1 MSTFLL
7 TALLASAFSSNIITA
22 PSDTING
29 NDRLTYAIRMSDQ
42 SPIDEFGAIWGG
54 IKDTL
59 PKPSGGPV
67 VVSRSVHV
75 YNETELDSKSILVLI
90 DGIESPDGLSSV
102 NSDNIQSIEV
112 FKGSSAVEKY
122 GDRAKNGA
130 IIVYTK
136 GHALIPGAT
145 YIVNG
150 KEMTQEE
157 LKKMSPQQIKTITIK
172 KKELEPGNLRAGNS
186 SPTVVETST
195 TVTYDGSTLYP
206 ESEVNIEAS
215 NIGYGNYFLGQ
226 MVGSDVSGVDM
237 FSFMEMFHNTHP
249 RVVKATV
256 EKKESVTIYSDRNV
270 SYGGFDW
277 NTAILIV
284 GKDNILESV
293 ELDMFVP
300 HNFDFVLSKE
310 DSINIIV
317 DELAG
322 ELNRLYGEPMNN
334 YGATVWKSKDDVN
347 IILSSYPVNQYTRPR
362 IPDQRLEGIKQDGFI
377 VTLVFT
383 ASQSE

>member
-7 TALLASAFSSNIITA
+7 TALLASALSSNIISA

-102 NSDNIQSIEV
+102 NSDKIQSIEV

-249 RVVKATV
+249 RVVKVTV
-256 EKKESVTIYSDRNV
+256 EKKESATIYSDRNV
-270 SYGGFDW
+270 SYGEFDW

-293 ELDMFVP
+293 ELDIFVP

>member
-277 NTAILIV
+277 NTAILV
-284 GKDNILESV
+284 VSKDNILESV
-293 ELDMFVP
+293 ELDMFVS

>member
-102 NSDNIQSIEV
+102 NSDKIQSIEV

>member
-7 TALLASAFSSNIITA
+7 TALLASALSSNIISA

-102 NSDNIQSIEV
+102 NSDKIQSIEV

-226 MVGSDVSGVDM
+226 MVGSDVSRVDM
-237 FSFMEMFHNTHP
+237 FSFMKMFHNTHP

-256 EKKESVTIYSDRNV
+256 EKKESATIYSDRNV

-277 NTAILIV
+277 NTAILV
-284 GKDNILESV
+284 VSKDNILESV
-293 ELDMFVP
+293 ELDMFVS

>member
-256 EKKESVTIYSDRNV
+256 EKIESATIYSDRNV

-347 IILSSYPVNQYTRPR
+347 VILSSYPVNQYTRPR

>member
-7 TALLASAFSSNIITA
+7 TALLASAFSSNIISA

-102 NSDNIQSIEV
+102 NSDKIQSIEV

-226 MVGSDVSGVDM
+226 MVGSDVSRVDM

-256 EKKESVTIYSDRNV
+256 EKNESATIYSDRNV

>member
-42 SPIDEFGAIWGG
+42 SPIDEFGAILGG
-54 IKDTL
+54 IKDTI

-90 DGIESPDGLSSV
+90 DGKESPDGLSSV

-206 ESEVNIEAS
+206 ESEINIEAG
-215 NIGYGNYFLGQ
+215 NIGYGNFFLGQ
-226 MVGSDVSGVDM
+226 MLGSDVSEVDM
-237 FSFMEMFHNTHP
+237 ISFLESLHNTHP

-256 EKKESVTIYSDRNV
+256 ESTVSGTVYCDWNV
-270 SYGGFDW
+270 SYGGHDW

-284 GKDNILESV
+284 SKDNILESV

-300 HNFDFVLSKE
+300 HNFNFVLSKE
-310 DSINIIV
+310 DSVNIII
-317 DELAG
+317 DGLAG
-322 ELNRLYGEPMNN
+322 ELKRLYGEPMNN

-347 IILSSYPVNQYTRPR
+347 IILSSYPVNEYTRTR
-362 IPDQRLEGIKQDGFI
+362 IPEQRLEGIKQDGFI

>member
-256 EKKESVTIYSDRNV
+256 EKIESATIYSDRNV

-347 IILSSYPVNQYTRPR
+347 VILTSYPVNQYTRPR

>member
-256 EKKESVTIYSDRNV
+256 EKKGSATIYSDRNV

>member
-7 TALLASAFSSNIITA
+7 TALLASAFSSNIISA

-75 YNETELDSKSILVLI
+75 YNETDLDSKSILVLI

-102 NSDNIQSIEV
+102 KSDNIQSIEV

-237 FSFMEMFHNTHP
+237 ISFMEMFHNTHP

-256 EKKESVTIYSDRNV
+256 EKKESATIYSDRNV
-270 SYGGFDW
+270 SYGEFDW
-277 NTAILIV
+277 NTAILV
-284 GKDNILESV
+284 VSKDNILESV
-293 ELDMFVP
+293 ELDMFVS

>member
-256 EKKESVTIYSDRNV
+256 EKNESATIYSDRNV

-277 NTAILIV
+277 NTAILV
-284 GKDNILESV
+284 VSKDNILESV
-293 ELDMFVP
+293 ELDMFVS